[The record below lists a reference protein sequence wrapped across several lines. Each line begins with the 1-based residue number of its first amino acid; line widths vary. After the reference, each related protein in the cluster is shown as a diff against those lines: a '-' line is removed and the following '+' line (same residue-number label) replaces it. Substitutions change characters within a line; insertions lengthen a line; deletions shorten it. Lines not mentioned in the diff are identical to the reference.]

1 MIKKWGCKMK
11 YVVDS
16 KKMKEID
23 KYTIDV
29 IKIPSLVLMER
40 AALKIVA
47 QVTQYIKKEDRILV
61 VCGPGNNGADGVAA
75 GRILFLQGFQV
86 AILLPFERNN
96 CSKEMQL
103 QLTIAENLG
112 IIINNSCSLIEYIYN
127 N

>member
-1 MIKKWGCKMK
+1 MK

-47 QVTQYIKKEDRILV
+47 QVNAIYKKGRSYT
-61 VCGPGNNGADGVAA
+61 CGM
-75 GRILFLQGFQV
+75 RS
-86 AILLPFERNN
+86 R
-96 CSKEMQL
+96 
-103 QLTIAENLG
+103 
-112 IIINNSCSLIEYIYN
+112 
-127 N
+127 